1 MKRTSGCVFSL
12 GSNVFAWCLKKQQL
26 VAQSSAEVETFTAS
40 LAVKQAIWLKTIM
53 KDVREKKEE
62 TTILFR
68 DNKLVIAMAKNP
80 IFHSITKHIALKYHF
95 THEATEEGEA
105 KLSYA
110 NQRSK

>member
-1 MKRTSGCVFSL
+1 MKRTSSCVFSL
-12 GSNVFAWCLKKQQL
+12 SSNVFAWCLKKQQL

-40 LAVKQAIWLKTIM
+40 LAVKQAIWLKKII
-53 KDVREKKEE
+53 KNVRGKKEE
-62 TTILFR
+62 TTILFG

-80 IFHSITKHIALKYHF
+80 IFHSITKRIALKYHF
-95 THEATEEGEA
+95 IHEAIEKGEA

>member
-1 MKRTSGCVFSL
+1 
-12 GSNVFAWCLKKQQL
+12 
-26 VAQSSAEVETFTAS
+26 
-40 LAVKQAIWLKTIM
+40 M

-80 IFHSITKHIALKYHF
+80 NFHSITKRIALKYHF
-95 THEATEEGEA
+95 IHEAIEKGEA